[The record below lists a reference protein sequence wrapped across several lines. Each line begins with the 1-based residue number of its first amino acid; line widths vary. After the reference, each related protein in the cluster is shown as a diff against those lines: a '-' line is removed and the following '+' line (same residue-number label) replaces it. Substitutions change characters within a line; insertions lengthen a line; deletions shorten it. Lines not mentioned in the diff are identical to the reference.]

1 MPGPHYLAGSSTIST
16 EPEAGG
22 GREVAAGGGLVGG
35 TGCQQR
41 ATVGQGARRG
51 GRLGPVEVVCR
62 MMEVA
67 GGERGELREGRQ
79 WMVGKGIGFGGS
91 EVRDGNICWLRGEV
105 STW

>member
-16 EPEAGG
+16 EPEAALREG
-22 GREVAAGGGLVGG
+22 GRLQLAGGGGWG
-35 TGCQQR
+35 AGCRQR

-67 GGERGELREGRQ
+67 GGERGELREGR
-79 WMVGKGIGFGGS
+79 
-91 EVRDGNICWLRGEV
+91 
-105 STW
+105 